1 MIELTDETFDDVV
14 AGSDLPVLV
23 DFTAAWCPPCR
34 AMAPM
39 LEELAVEL
47 ADEMVV
53 ASLDVDRNPATTIRY
68 GVMSMPTLVLFKG
81 GEEQRRM
88 VGARG
93 KGRLLSELA

>member
-1 MIELTDETFDDVV
+1 
-14 AGSDLPVLV
+14 
-23 DFTAAWCPPCR
+23 
-34 AMAPM
+34 
-39 LEELAVEL
+39 
-47 ADEMVV
+47 V